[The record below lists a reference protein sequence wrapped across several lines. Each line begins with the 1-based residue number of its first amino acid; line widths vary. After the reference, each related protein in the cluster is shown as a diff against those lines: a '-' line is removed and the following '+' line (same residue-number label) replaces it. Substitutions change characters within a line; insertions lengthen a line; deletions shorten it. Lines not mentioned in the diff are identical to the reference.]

1 MALMEET
8 MVDVQAD
15 AWMVRRPG
23 GCPSYLAHT
32 QSQAANLAGLGS
44 AIEPLF
50 KAPALTAAERE
61 DLAWAARELSWWRG
75 AATIR
80 RLLERT
86 EAVR

>member
-1 MALMEET
+1 MTA
-8 MVDVQAD
+8 QAD
-15 AWMVRRPG
+15 AWLVTGKTGVLGVRERHG
-23 GCPSYLAHT
+23 DAIALTYDAQT
-32 QSQAANLAGLGS
+32 QARA
-44 AIEPLF
+44 EPLF

-86 EAVR
+86 ESVR